1 MTYRLHYA
9 PDNASLA
16 VRLALLELG
25 LPFETV
31 LVDRRAGALQ
41 DAAYLALN
49 PMGQIPVLET
59 PQGAMHETAAIL
71 LHLAD
76 RHGPGRLMPAPDDP
90 ARGRVLTW
98 LFWLSNTL
106 HPQLRA
112 LFYPDRHC
120 PPGQEAAF
128 AAITRTR
135 IGQSLTVLQSR
146 RGHLGPWLGGPQ
158 PSVLDC
164 YLCPMLRWL
173 ALYPPQES
181 GWFTLDAWPG
191 LLAVARAMEGRP
203 SAQAAARAEGLGP
216 TPFSRPVPPDL
227 PEGSA
232 T

>member
-1 MTYRLHYA
+1 MTLRLHYA

-16 VRLALLELG
+16 VRLALYELG

-31 LVDRRAGALQ
+31 LVDRRSGGLRQ
-41 DAAYLALN
+41 PSYLALN

-59 PQGAMHETAAIL
+59 PEGAMHETAAIL
-71 LHLAD
+71 LYLAD

-90 ARGRVLTW
+90 ARGLVLTW

-112 LFYPDRHC
+112 LFYPDRHVA
-120 PPGQEAAF
+120 PGQEEAF
-128 AAITRTR
+128 TRVTRTR
-135 IGQSLTVLQSR
+135 IADSLTILETR
-146 RGHLGPWLGGPQ
+146 LPALGRWLGGAE
-158 PSVLDC
+158 PSALDC

-173 ALYPPQES
+173 ALYPAGDT
-181 GWFTLDAWPG
+181 GWFVLARWPG
-191 LLAVARAMEGRP
+191 LRDIARAMETRP
-203 SAQAAARAEGLGP
+203 SALAAAMAEGLGP
-216 TPFSRPVPPDL
+216 LPFSRPVLPTP

>member
-1 MTYRLHYA
+1 MTYILHYA

-16 VRLALLELG
+16 VRLALYELE

-31 LVDRRAGALQ
+31 LVDRRSGGLRRP
-41 DAAYLALN
+41 AYLALN

-71 LHLAD
+71 LYLAD
-76 RHGPGRLMPAPDDP
+76 RHGAGRLMPAPGDP
-90 ARGRVLTW
+90 ARGLALTW

-112 LFYPDRHC
+112 LFYPDRHVS
-120 PPGQEAAF
+120 PGQENAF
-128 AAITRTR
+128 SRITQGR
-135 IGQSLTVLQSR
+135 ITDSLTVLEAR
-146 RGHLGPWLGGPQ
+146 LPALGRWLGGAA

-173 ALYPPQES
+173 ALYPAGTT
-181 GWFTLDAWPG
+181 GWFSLGHWPG
-191 LLAVARAMEGRP
+191 LRDVARAMESRP
-203 SAQAAARAEGLGP
+203 SALAAAMAEGLGP
-216 TPFSRPVPPDL
+216 LPFSRPVPPMP